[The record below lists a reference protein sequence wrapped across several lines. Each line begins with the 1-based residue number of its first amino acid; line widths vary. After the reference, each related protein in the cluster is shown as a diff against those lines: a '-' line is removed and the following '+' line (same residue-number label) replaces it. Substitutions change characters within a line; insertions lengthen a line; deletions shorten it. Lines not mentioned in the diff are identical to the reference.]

1 MEKVLERE
9 VFANPYVMQIDQFA
23 RSLKHLSEAFLCVE
37 EYRGMFTADEVEDM
51 FSRVTESVCVDCD
64 SRNWCF
70 SENREETRQMLCDV
84 LRTAEEYGAELN
96 VEIKRNMEK
105 KCERSSMFLEEALNV
120 FGEAKQKLLWSNRIV
135 QNREGC
141 AASLISFADM
151 IAAAAKELDSGIFLD
166 ERIERRL
173 KNRFRKSGI
182 RLINTVFYVYRNGK
196 YEFHL
201 TLKTAK
207 GQCVTTKEIGRVVSE
222 CVGKKMVPRSSE
234 QMLIWDEYS
243 TIVLQ
248 EEVRFHTI
256 QGVAKIGKECEKV
269 SGDTFFMAK
278 LNGGK
283 EGIVLSDGMG
293 SGKRAFRE
301 SAMVVEMLEELL
313 VAGFPAKTAIQM
325 LNTALVVG
333 REEVMFSTIDLCVVD
348 LYGGECEF
356 FKAGASTSFI
366 RHKDRVEKLTSDS
379 LPVGVLQNIEIKHV
393 RRTLEDGDMIVLIT
407 DGVMD
412 AFPVSEQEAI
422 LGALIQGARSE
433 NPKEIAHY
441 ILEQVLA
448 FGNKEPADDM
458 TVIVVGVWEL

>member
-1 MEKVLERE
+1 
-9 VFANPYVMQIDQFA
+9 
-23 RSLKHLSEAFLCVE
+23 
-37 EYRGMFTADEVEDM
+37 
-51 FSRVTESVCVDCD
+51 
-64 SRNWCF
+64 
-70 SENREETRQMLCDV
+70 
-84 LRTAEEYGAELN
+84 
-96 VEIKRNMEK
+96 
-105 KCERSSMFLEEALNV
+105 MFLEEALNV

-234 QMLIWDEYS
+234 QMIIWDEYS

-256 QGVAKIGKECEKV
+256 QGVAKIGKECETV
-269 SGDTFFMAK
+269 SGDTFFMTK

-283 EGIVLSDGMG
+283 EGVVLSDGMG

-393 RRTLEDGDMIVLIT
+393 RRKLEDGDMIVLIT

-458 TVIVVGVWEL
+458 TVIVIGVWEL